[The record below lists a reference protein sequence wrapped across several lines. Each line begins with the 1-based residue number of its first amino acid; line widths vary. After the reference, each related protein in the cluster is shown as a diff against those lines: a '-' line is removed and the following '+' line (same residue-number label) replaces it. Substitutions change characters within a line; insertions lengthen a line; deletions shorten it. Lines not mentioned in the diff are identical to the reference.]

1 MNTGIPS
8 PLATMDSPG
17 LMIFPRGLLT
27 WMPLPSR
34 CVTRIR
40 EKPKRASERV
50 MCTVVKRSFPDRWKE
65 SCGVCLRTKTTS
77 PGGIPGSSSPAPA
90 RMIRCWFAIPL
101 STNSSCR
108 VFSLT
113 VLAPLH
119 FLHLRVL
126 QSAADE
132 NVTLSDAPHLSF
144 SRSFSPRPSHSVHT
158 ALEVPIWFLPTC
170 DRFGRL
176 SR

>member
-1 MNTGIPS
+1 MSILNTIYRSPFASGCLYTGMPS

-17 LMIFPRGLLT
+17 LMIFPGGLLT
-27 WMPLPSR
+27 WIPLPSR

-40 EKPKRASERV
+40 ENPKRASERV
-50 MCTVVKRSFPDRWKE
+50 MCTDVKRSFPDRWNE

-90 RMIRCWFAIPL
+90 STILCWFAIPL
-101 STNSSCR
+101 STSSSCR

-119 FLHLRVL
+119 FLHLRVH
-126 QSAADE
+126 QSVADE
-132 NVTLSDAPHLSF
+132 NATSLKAPHLSL
-144 SRSFSPRPSHSVHT
+144 SRSFSP
-158 ALEVPIWFLPTC
+158 
-170 DRFGRL
+170 
-176 SR
+176 